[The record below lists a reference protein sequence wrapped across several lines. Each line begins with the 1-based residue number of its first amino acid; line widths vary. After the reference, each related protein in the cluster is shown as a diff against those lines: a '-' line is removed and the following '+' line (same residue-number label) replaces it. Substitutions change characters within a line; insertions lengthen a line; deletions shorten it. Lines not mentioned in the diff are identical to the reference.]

1 MEARD
6 AAGNVNSMPPI
17 EFIYDS
23 VKPQPIM
30 LINNEAVGK
39 IYFGPVTLSM
49 KCENENDHVTAV
61 YLNGVKLTDDK
72 YEVDDG
78 SIILKRNDYQD
89 YQIQFD
95 TIDDAGNMQKSDVYH
110 FTLSNNILLRY
121 YYNKPLFFGS
131 IIVIGGV
138 VIYLVLKHRK
148 KEA

>member
-1 MEARD
+1 MQL
-6 AAGNVNSMPPI
+6 NSMPPI

-30 LINNEAVGK
+30 LINNEAVEK

-61 YLNGVKLTDDK
+61 YLKL
-72 YEVDDG
+72 
-78 SIILKRNDYQD
+78 NDYQD
-89 YQIQFD
+89 YQIQLD
-95 TIDDAGNMQKSDVYH
+95 TIDDAGNMQKSDVYR